1 MNILV
6 VNAGSSSLKYQ
17 LVNIASNKV
26 LAKGLCERV
35 GSEQSLHKH
44 GIDENEFVYKLPLP
58 DHTAA
63 MRVVLDILSTGP
75 DAVIKDMNDIAAV
88 GHRIVHGGEFFK
100 ESALIDDDVISKIDD
115 LAELAP
121 LHNKAALA
129 GINACRALMPET
141 PMVAV
146 FDTSFFQTLPQYS
159 YMYPIPY
166 EYYEKY
172 GIRKYGFHGTSH
184 RYLCE
189 RAAAILGE
197 DLNEIRLITC
207 HLGNG
212 CSITAVDH
220 GRPIDTTMG
229 FTPLEGL
236 VMGTRSGSMDPAIV
250 TFLMEKEGLDTAGI
264 NNVLNKKS
272 GVLGV
277 SGVSSDFRDLEAAFA
292 EGNERAGLAIEM
304 FAYQVKKYI
313 GSFAAAMGGVDA
325 VVFTAGVGE
334 NSASMR
340 AKCVEGLEFMGIKI
354 DPEKNNTRGKEA
366 DISADDAKV
375 RTLVIPT
382 NEELMI
388 ALDTKEIIGK

>member
-1 MNILV
+1 M
-6 VNAGSSSLKYQ
+6 
-17 LVNIASNKV
+17 
-26 LAKGLCERV
+26 
-35 GSEQSLHKH
+35 
-44 GIDENEFVYKLPLP
+44 YKLPLP

-75 DAVIKDMNDIAAV
+75 NAVIKDMNDIAAV

-146 FDTSFFQTLPQYS
+146 FDTSFFPTLPQYS

-184 RYLCE
+184 RYLRE

-229 FTPLEGL
+229 FTPLDGL
-236 VMGTRSGSMDPAIV
+236 MMGTRSGSIDPAIV
-250 TFLMEKEGLDTAGI
+250 TFLMDHEGYTPEEMNTI
-264 NNVLNKKS
+264 LNKEV
-272 GVLGV
+272 GFARH
-277 SGVSSDFRDLEAAFA
+277 FRHQQ
-292 EGNERAGLAIEM
+292 RLA
-304 FAYQVKKYI
+304 
-313 GSFAAAMGGVDA
+313 
-325 VVFTAGVGE
+325 
-334 NSASMR
+334 
-340 AKCVEGLEFMGIKI
+340 
-354 DPEKNNTRGKEA
+354 
-366 DISADDAKV
+366 
-375 RTLVIPT
+375 
-382 NEELMI
+382 
-388 ALDTKEIIGK
+388 

>member
-75 DAVIKDMNDIAAV
+75 NAVIKDMNDIAAV

-159 YMYPIPY
+159 YTVSY
-166 EYYEKY
+166 
-172 GIRKYGFHGTSH
+172 T
-184 RYLCE
+184 
-189 RAAAILGE
+189 
-197 DLNEIRLITC
+197 
-207 HLGNG
+207 HL
-212 CSITAVDH
+212 
-220 GRPIDTTMG
+220 
-229 FTPLEGL
+229 
-236 VMGTRSGSMDPAIV
+236 
-250 TFLMEKEGLDTAGI
+250 
-264 NNVLNKKS
+264 
-272 GVLGV
+272 
-277 SGVSSDFRDLEAAFA
+277 
-292 EGNERAGLAIEM
+292 
-304 FAYQVKKYI
+304 
-313 GSFAAAMGGVDA
+313 
-325 VVFTAGVGE
+325 
-334 NSASMR
+334 
-340 AKCVEGLEFMGIKI
+340 
-354 DPEKNNTRGKEA
+354 
-366 DISADDAKV
+366 
-375 RTLVIPT
+375 TLPT
-382 NEELMI
+382 N
-388 ALDTKEIIGK
+388 